1 LEQVCEPGGV
11 MISSYPGWRD
21 YHSILGDDL
30 ETVLLEQTGQERV
43 QYKEPDAKPRELL
56 RGGIIGTVM
65 ADTIMG
71 DNSGAQSE
79 MEEVA
84 GHHALL
90 IPRAWPLT

>member
-11 MISSYPGWRD
+11 MISSCPGWRD

-30 ETVLLEQTGQERV
+30 ETVLFEQTGQERV
-43 QYKEPDAKPRELL
+43 QDKEHGAEPRKLA
-56 RGGIIGTVM
+56 RSGIIGTVM
-65 ADTIMG
+65 ADTITG

-79 MEEVA
+79 MKKVA

-90 IPRAWPLT
+90 IPQA